1 MIRPLTITFAATLI
15 LLAAC
20 GSKQDLKP
28 NVGSSLPGKPYGAA
42 EAPAP
47 LELMTANDQARPQRS
62 DEVLIR
68 SQERQ
73 EDKFDLPP
81 G

>member
-1 MIRPLTITFAATLI
+1 MNKAFIPIAMLA
-15 LLAAC
+15 LLAGC

-28 NVGSSLPGKPYGAA
+28 NVGSQLPGKPYGAA

-47 LELMTANDQARPQRS
+47 LDLMTPQDQARPQRS

-68 SQERQ
+68 SQERT

-81 G
+81 T